1 MTTANS
7 NRREPVTSTKPIRRV
22 LYVEGN
28 IDATIGGSY
37 YSLLFLSSGLD
48 RTRYEPLVVFAST
61 NELVAEFRSRG
72 VRTMVRPLLS
82 PISIAGPVGRPISK
96 ILNFVRGWIIEPV
109 RLAGLIRREHVA
121 LVHLN
126 NSIIKNHAWMIAALV
141 ARVPCITHERGI
153 NPRFKRRAVL
163 LARSLKAIICISAAV
178 SENFD
183 SLGLGNLPLVT
194 IHNGLDPREMTV
206 TRPVGEIRAELGIG
220 DSQRIV
226 GIVGNIKRWKGQE
239 LVVRAM
245 KRVLS
250 GNPDVVCLLIGDTSR
265 DDLSFRAHLESLIDE
280 LGLRSHVIITGYRKD
295 VANYINAL
303 DIQIHASIDPEPF
316 GRVLLEG
323 MALGK
328 PMVAS
333 GGGAVPEI
341 VVNGGTGLL
350 FEAGNS
356 EALADC
362 LSSLLANSA
371 RAARMGES
379 ARQRLAR
386 DFSIEHH
393 VRAVQELYDRI
404 AS

>member
-1 MTTANS
+1 MTSANS
-7 NRREPVTSTKPIRRV
+7 NRREPVTSTKPTKRV

-28 IDATIGGSY
+28 TDATIGGSY

-48 RTRYEPLVVFAST
+48 RTRYKPLVVFAST
-61 NELVAEFRSRG
+61 NDLVAEFRSRG

-178 SENFD
+178 RENFD
-183 SLGLGNLPLVT
+183 SLGFGNLPLVT
-194 IHNGLDPREMTV
+194 IHNGLDPRELMI
-206 TRPVGEIRAELGIG
+206 TRPVAEIRAELGIS

-245 KRVLS
+245 TRVLS

-265 DDLSFRAHLESLIDE
+265 DDLPFRTHLESLIDE
-280 LGLRSHVIITGYRKD
+280 LGLRSHVIFTGYRKD

-303 DIQIHASIDPEPF
+303 DVQIHASMDPEPF

-341 VVNGGTGLL
+341 VVNGETGLL

-356 EALADC
+356 ESLADC
-362 LSSLLANSA
+362 LSSLLANSE
-371 RAARMGES
+371 RAARMGQS
-379 ARQRLAR
+379 ARKRLAR

>member
-303 DIQIHASIDPEPF
+303 DVQIHASIDPEPF

>member
-48 RTRYEPLVVFAST
+48 RTRYDPLVVFAST

-178 SENFD
+178 RENFD

-206 TRPVGEIRAELGIG
+206 TRPVSEIRAELGISH
-220 DSQRIV
+220 SQRIV

-245 KRVLS
+245 QRVLT

-265 DDLSFRAHLESLIDE
+265 DDLPFRTHLESLIDE

-303 DIQIHASIDPEPF
+303 DVQIHASIDPEPF

-362 LSSLLANSA
+362 LSSLLSNSA
-371 RAARMGES
+371 RAARMGQS

-386 DFSIEHH
+386 DFSIGHH
-393 VRAVQELYDRI
+393 VRVVQELYDRI